1 MANRK
6 AQNDKPNRGEPDEYD
21 RDLARDSS
29 GGTDEN
35 RGMSGLA
42 GPSADGGEP
51 RVAHDQFLEG
61 AGTYNDQKD
70 RKGQAQS
77 PRELTHNEPPRK
89 KEGH

>member
-6 AQNDKPNRGEPDEYD
+6 AQNDKPIRSEPDEYD
-21 RDLARDSS
+21 RDLRRDGS
-29 GGTDEN
+29 GGNDEN
-35 RGMSGLA
+35 RGTSGLA
-42 GPSADGGEP
+42 GPSAGEEP

-61 AGTYNDQKD
+61 AGSYNDQKD

-77 PRELTHNEPPRK
+77 PQELTHDEPPRQ